1 MTKRS
6 PAGPRFPARPRLL
19 AGLGLAAS
27 AALLLSACTGTG
39 QEPAATSGGGA
50 SGGDYTYAVVTHSG
64 PGDAFW
70 DRVKSGAEAAG
81 ADYGATITYTADSDP
96 ARQSQLID
104 NAVAQ
109 QVDGLVV
116 SMANPDG
123 VKDSVEKA
131 VTAGIPVVTINSGI
145 ERSAEFGALTHIG
158 QSETVAGE
166 AVGTKL
172 AEAGATN
179 ALCVIQEAGNV
190 GLEERCKAAA
200 STFGGS
206 MSNLQVDGTNDADV
220 KATIKSK
227 LQADPSI
234 DGVLT
239 LGGQYAID
247 AVGAVSESGSSAQV
261 GTFDL
266 SEDVVTAIEDGSIV
280 FAVDQQPYVQGFLGI
295 TALSLYSTNGNI
307 IGGGRPVYSGPAFV
321 TKENAAEV
329 AEFAANGTR

>member
-1 MTKRS
+1 MKN
-6 PAGPRFPARPRLL
+6 RFL
-19 AGLGLAAS
+19 APLGLAV
-27 AALLLSACTGTG
+27 AAGLLLTSCAGTG
-39 QEPAATSGGGA
+39 QEAVPTAGGANGGG
-50 SGGDYTYAVVTHSG
+50 GGDLTFAVVTHSG

-70 DRVKSGAEAAG
+70 DRVKSGAETAG
-81 ADYGATITYTADSDP
+81 GQYGASVTYNADPDP
-96 ARQSQLID
+96 AKQSQLID

-109 QVDGLVV
+109 KVDGIVV

-131 VTAGIPVVTINSGI
+131 VAAGIPVVTINSGI

-166 AVGTKL
+166 AVGKRL
-172 AEAGATN
+172 GDAGLKN

-190 GLEERCKAAA
+190 GLEERCSSAA
-200 STFGGS
+200 SAFSGQ
-206 MSNLQVDGTNDADV
+206 MANLQVDGTNDADV

-247 AVGAVSESGSSAQV
+247 AVGAVEESGSSARI

-266 SEDVVTAIEDGSIV
+266 SEDVVSAVEAGTIL

-295 TALSLYSTNGNI
+295 TALDLYATNGNV
-307 IGGGRPVYSGPAFV
+307 IGGGQPVYSGPAFV
-321 TKENAAEV
+321 TEDNAAQV
-329 AEFAANGTR
+329 AEFAKNGTR